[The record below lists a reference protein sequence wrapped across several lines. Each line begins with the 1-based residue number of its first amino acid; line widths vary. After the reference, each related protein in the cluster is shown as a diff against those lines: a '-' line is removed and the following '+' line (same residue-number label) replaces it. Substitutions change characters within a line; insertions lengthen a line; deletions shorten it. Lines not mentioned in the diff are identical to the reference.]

1 MQTLR
6 LGMGFKISDFVS
18 LCGRGLGCFI
28 YAMIAAWKFSIVFL
42 VIMPFM
48 SGSVVILINLIKKYT
63 IIELKAYGFAGKIA
77 QEVLSSIRTILAFGS
92 MRHEVK
98 KYGDNLHEAQK
109 MATKKGLI
117 TGFFTGLALFL
128 FNCCF
133 AIGIYYGVYLVRTDC
148 ETYEPGDIVRSLF
161 LMITATFSIGQGLPF
176 LKVSI

>member
-1 MQTLR
+1 
-6 LGMGFKISDFVS
+6 MGFKISDFICLV
-18 LCGRGLGCFI
+18 GRGIGCFI

-42 VIMPFM
+42 AIMPFM

-63 IIELKAYGFAGKIA
+63 VIELKAYGMAGKIA

-92 MRHEVK
+92 MRQEVD
-98 KYGDNLHEAQK
+98 KYAVSLTEAQK
-109 MATKKGLI
+109 MATKKGFI

-133 AIGIYYGVYLVRTDC
+133 AIGLYYGVYLARTECDK
-148 ETYEPGDIVRSLF
+148 YDPGDIMKSLF

-176 LKVSI
+176 LKVNKFSLGGV